1 MGRPAHFLIDSGCT
15 SNLLS
20 RHVFDR
26 LPAGMKAQLVKRTD
40 YGTMADGSRL
50 NFHGMLTV
58 PIRVRSVQVTVSL
71 LVCPLKEDAII
82 GMPFLTDQCCEM
94 NFQESTL
101 VVNGQKL
108 ICTDRDGRPL
118 VSKVQVVRT
127 MTLQPRSEMVVTCRL
142 TTHTYQPLGMV
153 EGSGDR
159 YMVAASLHL
168 PDEKGRVALRCLNPT
183 DSPVQVASGTV
194 IGSYTG
200 VDETEIG
207 QPWTEGGPKGAKPS
221 QDTRPDPKVAP
232 HVKELYSQAIVHCRS
247 DCDRQQVVRLLDQY
261 ADVFSKGD
269 GDVGRT
275 TLVQHE
281 IPTISDAQ
289 PIRQTPY
296 RVGPEKEAEIDRQ
309 VSELAKQGMIEQAYG
324 AWSSPVVLV
333 RKKD

>member
-26 LPAGMKAQLVKRTD
+26 LPAGLKAQLVERTD

-127 MTLQPRSEMVVTCRL
+127 MTLQPRSEMVVTCRI

-207 QPWTEGGPKGAKPS
+207 QPWTEGG
-221 QDTRPDPKVAP
+221 QRERD
-232 HVKELYSQAIVHCRS
+232 QARIPGLTQRW
-247 DCDRQQVVRLLDQY
+247 LL
-261 ADVFSKGD
+261 
-269 GDVGRT
+269 T
-275 TLVQHE
+275 
-281 IPTISDAQ
+281 
-289 PIRQTPY
+289 
-296 RVGPEKEAEIDRQ
+296 
-309 VSELAKQGMIEQAYG
+309 
-324 AWSSPVVLV
+324 
-333 RKKD
+333 